1 MRCSALP
8 LSSKCPGSYH
18 LTGDYGSTIG
28 RVGNAFHEAARAKV
42 LDQPIDYESIRI
54 RYGLTEEELTSIR
67 YGIYNIQIA
76 IPEGATVLADNEQ
89 LTGLEGKLTGTP
101 DLAIFSNEALTV
113 TDWKSG
119 WSDVEDPE
127 TNAQLIGYA
136 LLVIEYL
143 LKKGIA
149 IPKRI
154 VFLIVQPRINQVK
167 AYECTREELE
177 ARKADILDVIQK
189 AENGKDKFVTGPHC
203 NGCFKCMSCPAFA
216 DQVRALVNYVY
227 PLDVQDGATEKI
239 RSVEES
245 IRTALPFAKAVMIVS
260 KKINDLAKAWVDNN
274 GPLDLGGGQLYAKVI
289 GIKKQTTARKAFV
302 TLQEYFSEDQVWE
315 LLTISNEA
323 ITELAR
329 KTKRGLSTV
338 VSNRLVEAGATT
350 EDTTVSYRIIK
361 GGSNGNSNGNEGQ
374 QKITDGGQA

>member
-1 MRCSALP
+1 MRCSSLP

-18 LTGDYGSTIG
+18 LTGDHGSSIG
-28 RVGNAFHEAARAKV
+28 RAGNAFHEAARAKV
-42 LDQPIDYESIRI
+42 LEQPIDYESIRT

-89 LTGLEGKLTGTP
+89 LIGLDGKLTGTP
-101 DLAIFSNEALTV
+101 DLGIFSLETLTV
-113 TDWKSG
+113 VDWKSG

-136 LLVIEYL
+136 ILMVEYL

-177 ARKADILDVIQK
+177 ARRQDILDIIQK
-189 AENGKDKFVTGPHC
+189 AENGKDKLVVGPHC
-203 NGCFKCMSCPAFA
+203 NGCFKCMECPAFA
-216 DQVRALVNYVY
+216 GQVKSLANFFQEEAGQ
-227 PLDVQDGATEKI
+227 PDVV
-239 RSVEES
+239 VEEAL
-245 IRTALPFAKAVMIVS
+245 RRLLPFAKAVGIVS
-260 KKINDLAKAWVDNN
+260 AKITNLAKAWVDAN
-274 GPLDLGGGQLYAKVI
+274 GPLELGGGQLYAKVI
-289 GIKKQTTARKAFV
+289 GTKNQINARKAFV
-302 TLQEYFSEDQVWE
+302 TLQEYFSEDQVWK
-315 LLTISNEA
+315 LLSISNDA

-350 EDTTVSYRIIK
+350 QETTVSYRILK
-361 GGSNGNSNGNEGQ
+361 GGSNDNGNGNEGT
-374 QKITDGGQA
+374 KGITDCEKA